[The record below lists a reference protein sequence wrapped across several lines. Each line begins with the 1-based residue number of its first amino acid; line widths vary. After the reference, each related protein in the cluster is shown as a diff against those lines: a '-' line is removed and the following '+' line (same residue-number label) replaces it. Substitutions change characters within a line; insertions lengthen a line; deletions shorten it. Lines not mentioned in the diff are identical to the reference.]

1 MKYEEFILLLTQ
13 EKPPLTI
20 NKYLLIL
27 WYDSKGK
34 WDIAHNLAQAIYN
47 RDGSLLHAYLHRK
60 EGDIANAAYWYSNAD
75 KEMPNLSIQKER
87 ENLVKK
93 YLNYKRKDR

>member
-1 MKYEEFILLLTQ
+1 MNYEEFIMSVGGK
-13 EKPPLTI
+13 KPPAQI
-20 NKYLLIL
+20 NKYITVL

-60 EGDIANAAYWYSNAD
+60 EGDLANAVYWYSNAD
-75 KEMPNLSIQKER
+75 KEMPNISLNE
-87 ENLVKK
+87 EWEELVHK
-93 YLNYKRKDR
+93 YLKFNKD